1 MGNRLTKIFTK
12 KGDDGSTD
20 IGGNQRVPKYD
31 QTIQV
36 YGSIDEL
43 SAAIGLIT
51 TEENIP
57 IHILDFLNGVQQNLF
72 NISGEISAPQ
82 FQSIDENKVTAIEI
96 FIDELNEKLPAL
108 KDFVVP
114 GVNKSSAFTHQSR
127 AICRRAEREL
137 FKLAEE
143 KEVNKQSLKYINRL
157 SDAFFVIAR
166 TLAREVGEETIW
178 DHERK

>member
-1 MGNRLTKIFTK
+1 MECNKTYSIY
-12 KGDDGSTD
+12 
-20 IGGNQRVPKYD
+20 PEKY
-31 QTIQV
+31 QP
-36 YGSIDEL
+36 L
-43 SAAIGLIT
+43 
-51 TEENIP
+51 
-57 IHILDFLNGVQQNLF
+57 
-72 NISGEISAPQ
+72 Q

-143 KEVNKQSLKYINRL
+143 KEV
-157 SDAFFVIAR
+157 
-166 TLAREVGEETIW
+166 E
-178 DHERK
+178 